1 MKTKQFF
8 SFFIAAIL
16 LTACGGGSE
25 QTSTKNVDELV
36 AKRDSLKALI
46 TELNLQIAEL
56 DTTKA
61 DLTPIVT
68 TTIVEQ
74 KDFVHKVEVQ
84 GAVETDQNALVNPE
98 SSGTIRVIHV
108 KEGQKVSKGQAL
120 VTIDAEILQSSI
132 SEIETQLE
140 MATYMFEKQQKLME
154 EGVGVEIEYE
164 QAKNQKK
171 SLEKRIQT
179 MRSQKGK
186 SIVRAP
192 FAGTIDDI
200 MINIGEMASPA
211 FPLLRLVNNKY
222 VTISASL
229 SENLLGNIRVGSSV
243 DLIIPSMNDTLIKAV
258 ITYKGNFIDPVNRT
272 FRIQVDIKNNTLLL
286 PNQLAKVNVID
297 FSRKDALVV
306 DTEAVLQDT
315 KNNNYVYKTI
325 KDGDGFLLKKVF
337 VKIEKSYK
345 GQSCIIPLTA
355 GELNANDVIVLAG
368 AKGVTEADRVKLQ

>member
-1 MKTKQFF
+1 MKTKQLF
-8 SFFIAAIL
+8 SFFIAGIL

-243 DLIIPSMNDTLIKAV
+243 DLVIPSMNDTLIKAV

>member
-1 MKTKQFF
+1 MKTKQLF

>member
-1 MKTKQFF
+1 
-8 SFFIAAIL
+8 
-16 LTACGGGSE
+16 
-25 QTSTKNVDELV
+25 
-36 AKRDSLKALI
+36 
-46 TELNLQIAEL
+46 
-56 DTTKA
+56 
-61 DLTPIVT
+61 
-68 TTIVEQ
+68 
-74 KDFVHKVEVQ
+74 VEVQ

-98 SSGTIRVIHV
+98 TSSTIRVIHV
-108 KEGQKVSKGQAL
+108 KEGQKGSKGQAL

-243 DLIIPSMNDTLIKAV
+243 DLVIPSMNDTLIKAV